1 MSVRFISSLNAADT
15 LSLPNPKLGDSHTI
29 NWKRI
34 NRTSRGNDLI
44 LDVPDANWQPTFLHK
59 YEWEYLKQTEEDALR
74 GFVRRHVAIPVFLE
88 GVYTNEYWKVIFL
101 RPDTEFSQ
109 VGRENRT
116 VTLDMQIVQ

>member
-1 MSVRFISSLNAADT
+1 MITFTSSVNPLDVIELPKPKFGDT
-15 LSLPNPKLGDSHTI
+15 HTI

-59 YEWEYLKQTEEDALR
+59 YDFEYLKDSDKLKLKA
-74 GFVRRHVAIPVFLE
+74 FMSRHVGIPVIVE
-88 GVYTNEYWKVIFL
+88 GVYDNETWTVIFL
-101 RPDTEFSQ
+101 RPDAELAQ

-116 VTLDMQIVQ
+116 ITLDMQEVQ